1 MENVK
6 PETKTLTVF
15 MFTTLIVLMLIL
27 NPTFMVLTSYASP
40 TVKTE
45 KSVYGEGEALS
56 VSGTATPNIDVTIQ
70 LFDPLGRRKAIAQAE
85 VSKEGLWRKAGI
97 YTFTRE
103 DLSGRW
109 IVKVYDTVLEEWA
122 ETSFMVDVT
131 PPTIKV
137 FLEPEKKVYGNETIT
152 IVVSSNEKLS
162 SVTMTVV
169 PAKTTPQKLFIS
181 KINQTKWIGIC
192 KIKPEFEG
200 KTTIKI
206 QAKDEVGNL
215 VKTEKSFM
223 VDVTPPKVVITEIP
237 AKTEDATITVKGTVS
252 EPVPE
257 VEILVPGLPP
267 VKAKVDKEKLTWKTE
282 VTLKTTGHNVVK
294 AYVKDEAGNIGEDLK
309 VVYYVG
315 PLETIKTEI
324 ETLKE
329 SIKKDITSV
338 KESVNMLGTLL
349 IIAVIL
355 SIIAAAF
362 SVTAVITIVRRIVLK

>member
-6 PETKTLTVF
+6 PETETLTVF

-27 NPTFMVLTSYASP
+27 NQTFMVLTSYASP

-152 IVVSSNEKLS
+152 IVVSSNEELKTAPTVTVTQAGAS
-162 SVTMTVV
+162 SVTVTMTETA
-169 PAKTTPQKLFIS
+169 PL
-181 KINQTKWIGIC
+181 KWSG
-192 KIKPEFEG
+192 
-200 KTTIKI
+200 TYTI
-206 QAKDEVGNL
+206 
-215 VKTEKSFM
+215 
-223 VDVTPPKVVITEIP
+223 
-237 AKTEDATITVKGTVS
+237 VKGFDGTATV
-252 EPVPE
+252 E
-257 VEILVPGLPP
+257 
-267 VKAKVDKEKLTWKTE
+267 A
-282 VTLKTTGHNVVK
+282 TGE
-294 AYVKDEAGNIGEDLK
+294 DLAGNIGTAKATFTVE
-309 VVYYVG
+309 VV
-315 PLETIKTEI
+315 PAWEKSIAELQKKISALETKISSLESKVTTLESKIKSLENKLTATSGEI
-324 ETLKE
+324 GTLKSKVDSLSAE
-329 SIKKDITSV
+329 V
-338 KESVNMLGTLL
+338 ATLSGISTIAYLSL
-349 IIAVIL
+349 IHI
-355 SIIAAAF
+355 
-362 SVTAVITIVRRIVLK
+362 